1 MGKQNGN
8 GNLVI
13 VSRNGI
19 GTTQWKNGRIRAGF
33 SAMELGCLVLGIKY
47 LFIVFGTLLP
57 DVSNISKLFLS
68 FLYT

>member
-1 MGKQNGN
+1 MYGWYLGKQNGN

-33 SAMELGCLVLGIKY
+33 SAMELGCLVLGIK
-47 LFIVFGTLLP
+47 
-57 DVSNISKLFLS
+57 
-68 FLYT
+68 